1 MALNDIALSSSMRQN
16 LISLQ
21 GTAQLMAR
29 TSERLATGKR
39 VNSALDDPSAYFAAM
54 GHTSRASELS
64 TRKAYMSEAMQTVTA
79 ANSGVD
85 AITSLIEQAKG
96 LAASA
101 RSSAD
106 STERSA
112 LAAQFDELL
121 TQIDELAN
129 DSGYRG
135 TNLLDSDTLTV
146 AFNEDG
152 SSSLTITG
160 FDASSSG
167 LSIAGAAS
175 DWADNSDIDTATADL
190 DAATSTLR
198 SQAKTL
204 ASNLDVVTTRQTFTA
219 EMINALQTGADN
231 LTLADT
237 NEESANLLALQVRQ
251 QLAISALSISAQA
264 EQSILQLL

>member
-21 GTAQLMAR
+21 STAQLMAR

-39 VNSALDDPSAYFAAM
+39 VNSALDDPSAYFAAQD
-54 GHTSRASELS
+54 HTSRASELS

-79 ANSGVD
+79 ANSGVE
-85 AITSLIEQAKG
+85 AVTSLIEQAKG

-101 RSSAD
+101 RSAD
-106 STERSA
+106 ADERA
-112 LAAQFDELL
+112 TLAAQFDELL

-135 TNLLDSDTLTV
+135 TNLLNSDTLTV

-167 LSIAGAAS
+167 LAIDAS
-175 DWADNSDIDTATADL
+175 TNDWVDDADIDSATADL
-190 DAATSTLR
+190 DAAASTLR
-198 SQAKTL
+198 SQSKTL
-204 ASNLDVVTTRQTFTA
+204 ASNLDVVTTRQNFTA